1 MFPFVKNSIE
11 VLFRRLREMCS
22 SRAHA
27 DSALRGVS
35 EKCLSSS
42 PCIMRIYQPEPR
54 SQYAKAVLFSACEG
68 QERGEVA
75 EHLAKSWHYVVHE
88 MVKRFHLDQHHWD

>member
-1 MFPFVKNSIE
+1 MPFELTMHHANLSPGAQVSI
-11 VLFRRLREMCS
+11 S
-22 SRAHA
+22 
-27 DSALRGVS
+27 
-35 EKCLSSS
+35 
-42 PCIMRIYQPEPR
+42 
-54 SQYAKAVLFSACEG
+54 KAVLFSACGG